1 VILLKSKKKI
11 KESMFKKVRKISK
24 RSILLGIIAVCML
37 TISGGLLWA
46 STLSIPDIAAFETR
60 KVAESTKIY
69 DRTGEILLYDVHEN
83 IRRTVVAG
91 EDISEHIRNAT
102 IAIEDESF
110 YSHPGID
117 FSAIVRAVFTNL
129 KNGSLLGGQGGS
141 TITQQIIKNS
151 LLTNEKKVSRKVKE
165 WILAIKLEG
174 VYEKDEILSLYL
186 NEIPYGGNIYG
197 IEEAAQAFFGKTAKD
212 LEIAESAYLAALPQ
226 APTYFSPYGSNVE
239 ALEERK
245 DTVLLKMYQ
254 NGFIDKEE
262 YEEALE
268 EDVSFAGADERGL
281 KAAHFV
287 MYIREY
293 LEEQYGEEAVREGGL
308 KVITTLDYELQKEIE
323 DMVYDYIM
331 ENQGRFDMEN
341 ASVVVTDPKT
351 GQIIVMVGSR
361 KYSDEEIDGAVNVAT
376 RARQPGS
383 TFKPFAYVT
392 AFKKGFTPDTILFD
406 LRTQFSTNCEPFEI
420 AKREDPCFSPE
431 NYDFAY
437 SGPVTMRTALAASKN
452 VPAVKTL
459 YLAGQRD
466 SIRTA
471 RDMGI
476 TTLDLVDDANLSLV
490 LGSGEVKLLEMT
502 NAYGVFANGG
512 TYHEATGILEV
523 IDKEGE
529 VLEEFEEK
537 GTRVLPKENALQI
550 TEILADRGLRVGT
563 FGIGTALDIPDP
575 NIAVKTGTT
584 NNYVDVWTIGYNTNM
599 SLGIWGGN
607 NDASPVIRR
616 VSSYVIA
623 PLWREVLD
631 VVVDKYPSEQFER
644 PQNDYSRINKPVL
657 TGSYSGGILSGNRRI
672 SNQSIHSIL
681 HWVDTENPRG
691 PIPNNPSSNSQYS
704 YWEYPVKI
712 WAGTPGALTPDDE
725 AMPETEGL
733 LISGVRGQYKQGE
746 RIIFRIEAD
755 FDIDEVSAEIGEE
768 EDSDSTN
775 PYTLRINTDDLDEGM
790 YVLAVRVLTEEGEE
804 LKETFA
810 IEIID

>member
-1 VILLKSKKKI
+1 
-11 KESMFKKVRKISK
+11 MFKKFRNVSK
-24 RSILLGIIAVCML
+24 RSVLLGVLATGML
-37 TISGGLLWA
+37 LFSGGLLWA

-83 IRRTVVAG
+83 IRRTVVDG
-91 EDISEHIRNAT
+91 DEISEHVRDAT

-117 FSAIVRAVFTNL
+117 FAAIVRAVLTNI

-141 TITQQIIKNS
+141 TITQQVIKNS

-174 VYEKDEILSLYL
+174 VYEKDEILTLYL

-226 APTYFSPYGSNVE
+226 APTFFSPYGSNID

-245 DTVLLKMYQ
+245 NMVLLKMYQ
-254 NGFIDKEE
+254 NGFINKEE
-262 YEEALE
+262 YDNAKEEEVA
-268 EDVSFAGADERGL
+268 FAGADERGL

-331 ENQGRFDMEN
+331 ENQDRFDMEN

-406 LRTQFSTNCEPFEI
+406 LRTQFSTNCEPFETT
-420 AKREDPCFSPE
+420 KREDPCFSPE

-452 VPAVKTL
+452 IPAVKTL

-476 TTLDLVDDANLSLV
+476 TTLDLVADANLSLV

-512 TYHEATGILEV
+512 IYHEPVGILE
-523 IDKEGE
+523 ILDRKGE

-537 GTRVLPKENALQI
+537 GNRVLPQENALQI
-550 TEILADRGLRVGT
+550 TEILADRALRVGT
-563 FGIGTALDIPDP
+563 FGVGTALDIPDP

-672 SNQSIHSIL
+672 SNQGVHSIL

-691 PIPNNPSSNSQYS
+691 PVPTNPASNSQYR
-704 YWEYPVKI
+704 YWEYPVRI
-712 WAGTPGALTPDDE
+712 WAGIQGDAPSNGSVPTGNGEFEILGIQNQYEQGDR
-725 AMPETEGL
+725 
-733 LISGVRGQYKQGE
+733 ISFAV
-746 RIIFRIEAD
+746 EAD
-755 FDIDEVSAEIGEE
+755 FNIDEVFAEIGGE
-768 EDSDSTN
+768 EDSDSTD
-775 PYTLRINTDDLDEGM
+775 PFTIRINTDELDEGI
-790 YVLAVRVLTEEGEE
+790 YTLLVRVFTEEGEAVE
-804 LKETFA
+804 ENFT
-810 IEIID
+810 IEIIE

>member
-1 VILLKSKKKI
+1 
-11 KESMFKKVRKISK
+11 MFKKLRNIPK
-24 RSILLGIIAVCML
+24 RSVFLGIVAAGML
-37 TISGGLLWA
+37 VVSGGLLWA
-46 STLSIPDIAAFETR
+46 ATLSIPDIAAFETR

-83 IRRTVVAG
+83 IRRTVVEG
-91 EDISEHIRNAT
+91 DDMSEHIRNAT
-102 IAIEDESF
+102 IAIEDEEF

-117 FSAIVRAVFTNL
+117 FSAIVRAVLTNI
-129 KNGSLLGGQGGS
+129 KNGDILGGQGGS
-141 TITQQIIKNS
+141 TITQQVIKNS
-151 LLTNEKKVSRKVKE
+151 LLTNEKKISRKVKE

-174 VYEKDEILSLYL
+174 VYEKDEILTLYL

-197 IEEAAQAFFGKTAKD
+197 IEEAAQAFFGKTAAD

-226 APTYFSPYGSNVE
+226 APTFFSPYGSNVE

-245 DTVLLKMYQ
+245 NTVLLRMYQ
-254 NGFIDKEE
+254 NGFIDEDE
-262 YEEALE
+262 YNEALE
-268 EDVSFAGADERGL
+268 EDVRFAGADERGL
-281 KAAHFV
+281 KAGHFV

-293 LEEQYGEEAVREGGL
+293 LEETYGEEAVREAGL
-308 KVITTLDYELQKEIE
+308 KVITTLDYELQQKIE

-331 ENQGRFDMEN
+331 ENQSQFDMEN
-341 ASVVVTDPKT
+341 ASVVVTDPNT

-376 RARQPGS
+376 RPRQPGS

-392 AFKKGFTPDTILFD
+392 AFKKGFTPDTIIFD
-406 LRTQFSTNCEPFEI
+406 VRTQFSTNCEPFET

-452 VPAVKTL
+452 IPAVKTL

-471 RDMGI
+471 ASMGI
-476 TTLDLVDDANLSLV
+476 TTLDPIADANLSLV

-512 TYHEATGILEV
+512 IYHEPVGILE
-523 IDKEGE
+523 ILDKDGE
-529 VLEEFEEK
+529 TLEEFEEN
-537 GTRVLPKENALQI
+537 GERVLPKENALQI

-563 FGIGTALDIPDP
+563 FGAGTALDIPDP

-607 NDASPVIRR
+607 NDASPVVRR
-616 VSSYVIA
+616 VSTYVIA
-623 PLWREVLD
+623 PLWRKILDEV
-631 VVVDKYPSEQFER
+631 VERYPSERFER
-644 PQNDYSRINKPVL
+644 PGNDYSSINKPIL
-657 TGSYSGGILSGNRRI
+657 TGSYQGGIFSGNTVI
-672 SNQSIHSIL
+672 NNQSIHSIL

-691 PIPNNPSSNSQYS
+691 PVPSNPNSDSQYA
-704 YWEYPVKI
+704 YWEYAVRV
-712 WAGTPGALTPDDE
+712 WAGGQKSSLPPEEDNTTYPLDDFIVS
-725 AMPETEGL
+725 GL
-733 LISGVRGQYKQGE
+733 EEEYQRGD
-746 RIIFRIEAD
+746 RILFEVAAV
-755 FDIDEVSAEIGEE
+755 FDIDEVEASIEGER
-768 EDSDSTN
+768 DSDSRE
-775 PYTLRINTDDLDEGM
+775 PYNVKLSTDSLDEGV
-790 YVLAVRVLTEEGEE
+790 YTLKVTVLTEDGERLE
-804 LKETFA
+804 QTFEV
-810 IEIID
+810 EITD